1 MISHRLRCIFVHI
14 PKTGGTSIEDV
25 IWPGE
30 RTEAELWA
38 GFVTPMRNRYQTGGL
53 QHLLARQIRTEV
65 GETLFA
71 SYFKFAIVRNP
82 WDKIVS
88 QYAYMQRRPD
98 LRQYIGLREDAPLDD
113 YLDRIAVSDH
123 VQWMPQLCFVKDDDG
138 TDLVDVIGRYET
150 LAADAAR
157 IFDRLGL
164 PGPDLPHLNR
174 SERDPDYRGYFN
186 AQTRATVAR
195 LYGADI
201 DHFGYRF

>member
-30 RTEAELWA
+30 KTEADLWA
-38 GFVTPMRNRYQTGGL
+38 GFVAPMRNRYQTGGL
-53 QHLLARQIRTEV
+53 QHLLARQIRTHV
-65 GETLFA
+65 GETVFA
-71 SYFKFAIVRNP
+71 SYLKFAIVRNP

-88 QYAYMQRRPD
+88 QYCYMRRRPD
-98 LRQYIGLREDAPLDD
+98 LRDYIGLAEDASLAD
-113 YLDRIAVSDH
+113 YLDRIAATEH

-138 TDLVDVIGRYET
+138 RDLVDVIGRFET

-157 IFDRLGL
+157 IFTRLGL
-164 PGPDLPHLNR
+164 SGPELPYLNR
-174 SERDPDYRGYFN
+174 SERDTDYRGYFTPE
-186 AQTRATVAR
+186 TRATVAR
-195 LYGADI
+195 LYGSDI